1 MKIGKKKQ
9 QKNEKAEKNGEGNSG
24 KLFISF
30 DVFSRVRGGQESF
43 KITEKTMK
51 LGRARDSST
60 EKSNYSSPCFGIFLS
75 FFLFFFIRCL
85 LLSFFRGNPGQKE

>member
-1 MKIGKKKQ
+1 MSGHGLLVHWVPMGSQDVLGDGQKKKRR
-9 QKNEKAEKNGEGNSG
+9 KKKGKGNSG

-51 LGRARDSST
+51 LGRAR
-60 EKSNYSSPCFGIFLS
+60 GL
-75 FFLFFFIRCL
+75 
-85 LLSFFRGNPGQKE
+85 

>member
-9 QKNEKAEKNGEGNSG
+9 QKNEKAGKNGEGNSG

-51 LGRARDSST
+51 LGRAR
-60 EKSNYSSPCFGIFLS
+60 GL
-75 FFLFFFIRCL
+75 
-85 LLSFFRGNPGQKE
+85 